1 MKRGGKH
8 KHQKKRKK
16 TSRTASELVYKDDG
30 QEYARILRLLGGPNL
45 EILCEDGI
53 KRMGVIRGNMR
64 NKVWVTIGDYLLVSL
79 RDFQDEKCDV
89 LLKYTQENVRALKTY
104 GEIKEEFESVE
115 EEEEKEI
122 EPFDFNDI

>member
-1 MKRGGKH
+1 MKHGGKR

-16 TSRTASELVYKDDG
+16 TTSELVYKDDG

-53 KRMGVIRGNMR
+53 KRMGVIRGSMR
-64 NKVWVTIGDYLLVSL
+64 NKVWVTTGDYLLVSL
-79 RDFQDEKCDV
+79 REFQDEKCDV

-104 GEIKEEFESVE
+104 GEIKEELESVE
-115 EEEEKEI
+115 EEEI

>member
-1 MKRGGKH
+1 
-8 KHQKKRKK
+8 
-16 TSRTASELVYKDDG
+16 
-30 QEYARILRLLGGPNL
+30 
-45 EILCEDGI
+45 
-53 KRMGVIRGNMR
+53 MR

>member
-1 MKRGGKH
+1 MKRGGKR

-16 TSRTASELVYKDDG
+16 TSRTTSELAYKDDG
-30 QEYARILRLLGGPNL
+30 QEYGRILRLLGGPNL

-53 KRMGVIRGNMR
+53 TRMGVIRGNMR

-79 RDFQDEKCDV
+79 REFQDEKCDV